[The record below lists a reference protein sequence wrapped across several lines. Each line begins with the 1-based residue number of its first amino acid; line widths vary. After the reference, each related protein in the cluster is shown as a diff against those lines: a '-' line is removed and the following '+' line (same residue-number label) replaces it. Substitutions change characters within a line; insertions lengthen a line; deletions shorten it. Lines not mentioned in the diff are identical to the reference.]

1 MKIGI
6 DASRN
11 RSGGAI
17 AHIVGLIE
25 AISAID
31 KFDVQEIHLWSHCK
45 LLDKIPDK
53 PWLIKHNHSYLEK
66 NIFLQAFWQRFILKK
81 ELKINQCSVVFNSSA
96 SSICNFQPSVTLSQ
110 DMLPFEP
117 GEMQRYKYGLG
128 RLRLSILKIVY
139 INALK
144 SASAVIFLTNYAA
157 SMIQKVTGPIKNY
170 KVIPHGVNDSFR
182 NVSQNEM
189 LKNDSTEIECIY
201 VSGVAPYKHQWHVV
215 RAVKLLREEGI
226 NVSLSLIGGGTGDSL
241 NRLNKEI
248 QLSDPENIF
257 VKKYPFIPINEIP
270 KLLSKSD
277 IFIFASSCE
286 NMPITLIEGMA
297 SGVPI
302 ACSERGPMPE
312 VLQDGG
318 TFFDPESPE
327 SIKQAIYKIIEDP
340 ILRKSTV
347 DRSLNLSLEYQWS
360 KCADDTISFIAETC
374 KNELKQTH

>member
-139 INALK
+139 INCLLYT
-144 SASAVIFLTNYAA
+144 SDAA
-157 SMIQKVTGPIKNY
+157 
-170 KVIPHGVNDSFR
+170 D
-182 NVSQNEM
+182 E
-189 LKNDSTEIECIY
+189 
-201 VSGVAPYKHQWHVV
+201 
-215 RAVKLLREEGI
+215 
-226 NVSLSLIGGGTGDSL
+226 
-241 NRLNKEI
+241 
-248 QLSDPENIF
+248 
-257 VKKYPFIPINEIP
+257 
-270 KLLSKSD
+270 
-277 IFIFASSCE
+277 
-286 NMPITLIEGMA
+286 
-297 SGVPI
+297 
-302 ACSERGPMPE
+302 
-312 VLQDGG
+312 
-318 TFFDPESPE
+318 
-327 SIKQAIYKIIEDP
+327 
-340 ILRKSTV
+340 
-347 DRSLNLSLEYQWS
+347 
-360 KCADDTISFIAETC
+360 
-374 KNELKQTH
+374 

>member
-17 AHIVGLIE
+17 AHIVGVIE
-25 AISAID
+25 AIYAIE
-31 KFDVQEIHLWSHCK
+31 KFDVQEIHLWSHFR
-45 LLDKIPDK
+45 LLDNIPDK

-81 ELKINQCSVVFNSSA
+81 ELEKNQCSIVFNSSA

-117 GEMQRYKYGLG
+117 GEMQRYEYGLG
-128 RLRLSILKIVY
+128 RLRLFILKIVY
-139 INALK
+139 VNALK
-144 SASAVIFLTNYAA
+144 SASAVIFLSNYAA

-182 NVSQNEM
+182 NVSANEV
-189 LKNDSTEIECIY
+189 LKNDFSEVECIY

-215 RAVKLLREEGI
+215 RAIKLLRDEGI
-226 NVSLSLIGGGTGDSL
+226 SITLSLIGGGTGDSL
-241 NRLNKEI
+241 KRLNKEI
-248 QLSDPENIF
+248 QLSDPENTF

-302 ACSERGPMPE
+302 ASSDRGPMPE

-318 TFFDPESPE
+318 TFFNPESPE
-327 SIKQAIYKIIEDP
+327 SIKQAIYQIIEDP
-340 ILRKSTV
+340 ILRKRIIK
-347 DRSLNLSLEYQWS
+347 RSLNLSSEYQWS
-360 KCADDTISFIAETC
+360 KCADETISFLTETC
-374 KNELKQTH
+374 KKELQKT